1 MAKLFSKFLLLLAV
15 LVLPMG
21 MQSADARGGGRGG
34 GRGGAGRMGGSRGGG
49 NKRKQAKADA
59 ERTRRE
65 NHDAFKREAAGDA
78 Q

>member
-15 LVLPMG
+15 LILPLG
-21 MQSADARGGGRGG
+21 MQTADARGGGRGG
-34 GRGGAGRMGGSRGGG
+34 GRGAGRMGGSRGGG
-49 NKRKQAKADA
+49 NKKKQAKADA